1 MAVNLSIQSPD
12 FERIKTEAG
21 YFTRDAIMLLWLG
34 LNDTRATE
42 TRDVAGLRAELRPAV
57 LSLAPTAAQNNLDI
71 RGYSVLSF
79 TGSTSVN
86 LTGMTAPDTD
96 VCKLVIMQN
105 SGTGT
110 ITIKNLSS
118 SSESQNQFSSSAGT
132 DVSLAAG
139 AAKVWAYLA
148 GKWRQIV

>member
-42 TRDVAGLRAELRPAV
+42 TRDVTGLRSEIQPAV
-57 LSLAPTAAQNNLDI
+57 LKLSPTTAQNNLDI
-71 RGYSVLSF
+71 RGRTVLSF
-79 TGSTSVN
+79 EGSTAVN

-96 VCKLVIMQN
+96 TCKLVIMQN

-118 SSESQNQFSSSAGT
+118 SSEDQNQFSSSAGS
-132 DVSLAAG
+132 DVSLSAG
-139 AAKVWAYLA
+139 KATVWAYLA
-148 GKWRQIV
+148 SKWRQIV